1 MFDYEFTKTS
11 LRQFKKFPKDIQQ
24 KIVKKLDYFCSQEDP
39 LYFAE
44 PLTDAK
50 LGRYRFRVGDYRI
63 TFDLEDLILV
73 IHDVG
78 NRKDIY
84 RK

>member
-11 LRQFKKFPKDIQQ
+11 FKQFQKLPKDIQQ
-24 KIVKKLDYFCSQEDP
+24 KIIKKLDYFCSHEDP

-44 PLTDAK
+44 PLTNTK
-50 LGRYRFRVGDYRI
+50 LGKYRFRAGDFRI
-63 TFDLEDLILV
+63 AFDLEGLMLV

-84 RK
+84 RQ